1 MGYKYTSLGKCVKPQ
16 YKIMFLIENPCDP
29 LILQRKQ
36 KKSKEPNNKTSK
48 ISMYSLKELVQ
59 AYTMKNRG
67 YEAHCF

>member
-1 MGYKYTSLGKCVKPQ
+1 
-16 YKIMFLIENPCDP
+16 MFSIENPCDS

-48 ISMYSLKELVQ
+48 ISMYSLKVLVQ

-67 YEAHCF
+67 YEAHCFYMKYTNILD